1 MKSTDKIYTMQH
13 ILVIGANGKTG
24 RIISKILR
32 DSSDFKPYAMIRKD
46 VQKPFFENLGI
57 ETRMGDLEKDFSD
70 AFKGMD
76 KVIFAAGSGG
86 DTSDEKTTE
95 IDQKGAI
102 KAIELAKAHKLQ
114 KFVMLSSM
122 GTDAPSRVEGLEH
135 YLKSKKAADDFLR
148 ESKLVYTIVQP
159 GGLTDEKGNERV
171 EIAKHLTKQGQ
182 IPREDVAKALVYALE
197 LERTKNTSFEMI
209 SGEDDLKGKMK
220 NYR

>member
-1 MKSTDKIYTMQH
+1 MQN

-32 DSSDFKPYAMIRKD
+32 DSSGFKPFAMIRKEI
-46 VQKPFFENLGI
+46 QKPYFENLGI
-57 ETRMGDLEKDFSD
+57 ETRIGDLEEDFSD

-86 DTSDEKTTE
+86 ETSDKKTTE
-95 IDQKGAI
+95 VDQKGAI
-102 KAIELAKAHKLQ
+102 RAIELAEAHKLQ

-122 GTDAPSRVEGLEH
+122 GTDAPSRVDGLEH
-135 YLKSKKAADDFLR
+135 YLRAKKAADDFLR

-159 GGLTDEKGNERV
+159 GGLTEKQGNERV
-171 EIAKHLTKQGQ
+171 EIAKHLNKQGQ

-209 SGEDDLKGKMK
+209 SGDKDLKGQMK

>member
-1 MKSTDKIYTMQH
+1 MQH

-57 ETRMGDLEKDFSD
+57 ETRMGDLEEDFSD

-86 DTSDEKTTE
+86 DTSDEKTLE
-95 IDQKGAI
+95 VDYKGAK
-102 KAIELAKAHKLQ
+102 KAVELAEAHKLQ

-171 EIAKHLTKQGQ
+171 EITKHLNKQGQ

-209 SGEDDLKGKMK
+209 SGDKDLKGEMK
-220 NYR
+220 NYK